1 MLKKII
7 KIESSNLEKFKNI
20 LIDKHEK
27 KVYPG
32 YITDSGYLEYYAL
45 KNEYRKTVS
54 KLLAIRKDFSIKL
67 QKDALPSLTTMQDEI
82 SQDEEYY
89 DKYRV
94 KDK

>member
-7 KIESSNLEKFKNI
+7 KIESENLDKFKNI
-20 LIDKHEK
+20 LIDKHENK
-27 KVYPG
+27 IYPG
-32 YITDSGYLEYYAL
+32 YITDTGYLEYYHI

-54 KLLAIRKDFSIKL
+54 KLLAIRKNFSVKL
-67 QKDALPSLTTMQDEI
+67 QRDALPSLTTMQDDI

-94 KDK
+94 KNK